1 MESFQHEEDYY
12 AIFNIPRNASQE
24 EITRAFR
31 RLSLFSHPDRFK
43 TLEEKSA
50 ARIYFEKY
58 QRIYEVLSD
67 PEKRLIYDSIGE
79 KGLQIEGWEIIPRQK
94 GVAEIRAEARRL
106 IRLHELEIL
115 DNLSRPKGSFNLFID
130 ATQLFDRDIT
140 VKDLNL
146 STFEVKGISCS
157 QSVMFPWTT
166 NSSFFANAVVN
177 SMNSVGSGKFSG
189 GFRSRT
195 FDSISWEMIVE
206 YADDMSCNIKLSR
219 LFLNLLEIGIECGI
233 LKNGSHYSAGIFM
246 DIAKNL
252 SENVIGVISAKAG
265 TQCSV
270 TTTLNYSRNQFNMA
284 VASTVGV
291 PVSMLA
297 ATCVFSTADN
307 SNIIGTTMKFGT
319 MGLIWSHTQQHT
331 VSNTSIQT
339 VVQIHYPVGA
349 YFSIKVKRAN
359 QTYQVN
365 FTLFEEEFGAEALG
379 VTLLLQLASYALH
392 RFILK
397 PCFKKIWN
405 KFMKPSCDDEV
416 QNSTNQAKHEEHE
429 ALIQLMRKE
438 AVRLTAVEEQRKG
451 LVIIDASYGCNRS
464 NDINVTIPLQL
475 LVRNSKLIIQ
485 KDVDKNSLNGFY
497 DPYPYEQKWLKIRY
511 KFLEQLHE
519 CTISEHDAVEIPKQN
534 HRIA

>member
-1 MESFQHEEDYY
+1 MGSFQHEEDYY
-12 AIFNIPRNASQE
+12 AIFNIPRNANQE

-43 TLEEKSA
+43 TIEEKSA

-67 PEKRLIYDSIGE
+67 PEKRLIYDSVGE

-94 GVAEIRAEARRL
+94 GVAEIRAEARR
-106 IRLHELEIL
+106 IVRLHELEIL
-115 DNLSRPKGSFNLFID
+115 DKLSRPKGSFNLFID
-130 ATQLFDRDIT
+130 ATQ
-140 VKDLNL
+140 NL

-166 NSSFFANAVVN
+166 NSNFFASAVVN
-177 SMNSVGSGKFSG
+177 SMNGVGSGKFSG

-195 FDSISWEMIVE
+195 FDTISWEMIVE
-206 YADDMSCNIKLSR
+206 YADEMSCRMKLSHVSR
-219 LFLNLLEIGIECGI
+219 
-233 LKNGSHYSAGIFM
+233 S
-246 DIAKNL
+246 L
-252 SENVIGVISAKAG
+252 SENVTGIISAKAG

-270 TTTLNYSRNQFNMA
+270 TTTLNYSVGQFNMA

-291 PVSMLA
+291 PASMLA
-297 ATCVFSTADN
+297 ATCVFSSADK
-307 SNIIGTTMKFGT
+307 SNIVGTTMKFGT

-331 VSNTSIQT
+331 VSNTSIQS
-339 VVQIHYPVGA
+339 VVQLHYPVGA

-359 QTYQVN
+359 QVYQMN
-365 FTLFEEEFGAEALG
+365 FTLFEDEFGTEALG
-379 VTLLLQLASYALH
+379 IALLLQLATYSLH

-397 PCFKKIWN
+397 PCIKKIWN
-405 KFMKPSCDDEV
+405 KFMKPSYDDDV
-416 QNSTNQAKHEEHE
+416 KYSANQAKHEEHE

-438 AVRLTAVEEQRKG
+438 AVRLTAAEEQRKG
-451 LVIIDASYGCNRS
+451 LVITDASYGCNRP
-464 NDINVTIPLQL
+464 NDINVTVPLQL

-497 DPYPYEQKWLKIRY
+497 DPFPYEQKWLKIRY
-511 KFLEQLHE
+511 KCFDHLHE
-519 CTISEHDAVEIPKQN
+519 CIISEHDAVEIPKKN
-534 HRIA
+534 HRIS

>member
-1 MESFQHEEDYY
+1 MASFQHEEDYY
-12 AIFNIPRNASQE
+12 AIFNIPRNANQE

-130 ATQLFDRDIT
+130 ATQLFNRDIT

-166 NSSFFANAVVN
+166 NSSFFASAVVN
-177 SMNSVGSGKFSG
+177 SMNSVGSGKISG
-189 GFRSRT
+189 GIRSRT
-195 FDSISWEMIVE
+195 IDSISWEMIVE
-206 YADDMSCNIKLSR
+206 YADDTK
-219 LFLNLLEIGIECGI
+219 IGIECGI
-233 LKNGSHYSAGIFM
+233 LKNGSHYSAGVFM

-270 TTTLNYSRNQFNMA
+270 TTTLNYSRRQFNMA
-284 VASTVGV
+284 VAST
-291 PVSMLA
+291 
-297 ATCVFSTADN
+297 

-339 VVQIHYPVGA
+339 VVQIHYPIGA

-379 VTLLLQLASYALH
+379 VTMLLQLASYSLH

-405 KFMKPSCDDEV
+405 KFMKPSYDDDV

-497 DPYPYEQKWLKIRY
+497 DPFPYEQKWLKIRY

-519 CTISEHDAVEIPKQN
+519 CIISEHDAVEIPKQN
-534 HRIA
+534 HRIS

>member
-1 MESFQHEEDYY
+1 MASFQHEEDYY
-12 AIFNIPRNASQE
+12 AIFNIPRNANQE

-130 ATQLFDRDIT
+130 ATQLFNRDIT

-166 NSSFFANAVVN
+166 NSSFFASAVVN
-177 SMNSVGSGKFSG
+177 SMNSVGSGKISG
-189 GFRSRT
+189 GIRSRT
-195 FDSISWEMIVE
+195 IDSISWEMIVE
-206 YADDMSCNIKLSR
+206 YADDTSCHIK
-219 LFLNLLEIGIECGI
+219 EIGIECGI
-233 LKNGSHYSAGIFM
+233 LKNGSHYSAGVFM

-270 TTTLNYSRNQFNMA
+270 TTTLNYSRRQFNMA

-297 ATCVFSTADN
+297 ATCVFSTADK

-339 VVQIHYPVGA
+339 VVQIHYPIGA

-379 VTLLLQLASYALH
+379 VTMLLQLASYSLH

-405 KFMKPSCDDEV
+405 KFMKPSYDDDV

-438 AVRLTAVEEQRKG
+438 AVRLTAVEEQRK
-451 LVIIDASYGCNRS
+451 
-464 NDINVTIPLQL
+464 
-475 LVRNSKLIIQ
+475 VRNSKLIIQ

-497 DPYPYEQKWLKIRY
+497 DPFPYEQKWLKIRY

-519 CTISEHDAVEIPKQN
+519 CIISEHDAVEIPKQN
-534 HRIA
+534 HRIS

>member
-1 MESFQHEEDYY
+1 MGSFQHEEDYY
-12 AIFNIPRNASQE
+12 AIFNIPRNANQE

-43 TLEEKSA
+43 TIEEKSA

-67 PEKRLIYDSIGE
+67 PEKRLIYDSVGE

-94 GVAEIRAEARRL
+94 GVAEIRAEARR
-106 IRLHELEIL
+106 IVRLHELEIL
-115 DNLSRPKGSFNLFID
+115 DKLSRPKGSFNLFID
-130 ATQLFDRDIT
+130 ATQLFNRDIT
-140 VKDLNL
+140 MKNLNL

-166 NSSFFANAVVN
+166 NSNFFASAVVN
-177 SMNSVGSGKFSG
+177 SMNGVGSGKFSG

-195 FDSISWEMIVE
+195 FDTISWEMIVE
-206 YADDMSCNIKLSR
+206 YADEMSCRMKLSR

-233 LKNGSHYSAGIFM
+233 VKDGSHYFGGVFM
-246 DIAKNL
+246 DVSRSL
-252 SENVIGVISAKAG
+252 SENVTGIISAKAG

-270 TTTLNYSRNQFNMA
+270 TTTLNYSVGQFNMA

-291 PVSMLA
+291 PASMLA
-297 ATCVFSTADN
+297 ATCVFSSAN
-307 SNIIGTTMKFGT
+307 KSNIVGTTMKFGT

-331 VSNTSIQT
+331 VSNTSIQS
-339 VVQIHYPVGA
+339 VVQLHYPVGA
-349 YFSIKVKRAN
+349 YFSIKEKRAN
-359 QTYQVN
+359 QVYQMN
-365 FTLFEEEFGAEALG
+365 FTLFEDEFGTEALG
-379 VTLLLQLASYALH
+379 IALLLQLATYSLH

-397 PCFKKIWN
+397 PCIKKIWN
-405 KFMKPSCDDEV
+405 KFMKPSYDDDV
-416 QNSTNQAKHEEHE
+416 KYSANQAKHEEHE

-438 AVRLTAVEEQRKG
+438 AVRLTAAEEQRKG
-451 LVIIDASYGCNRS
+451 LVITDASYGCNRP
-464 NDINVTIPLQL
+464 NDINVTVPLQL

-497 DPYPYEQKWLKIRY
+497 DPFPYEQKWLKIRY
-511 KFLEQLHE
+511 KFRDHLHE
-519 CTISEHDAVEIPKQN
+519 CIISEHDAVEIPKQN
-534 HRIA
+534 HRIS

>member
-1 MESFQHEEDYY
+1 MGSFQHEEDYY
-12 AIFNIPRNASQE
+12 AIFNIPRNANQE

-43 TLEEKSA
+43 TIEEKSA

-67 PEKRLIYDSIGE
+67 PEKRLIYDSVGE

-94 GVAEIRAEARRL
+94 GVAEIRAEARR
-106 IRLHELEIL
+106 IVRLHELEIL
-115 DNLSRPKGSFNLFID
+115 DKLSRPKGSFNLFID
-130 ATQLFDRDIT
+130 ATQ
-140 VKDLNL
+140 NL

-166 NSSFFANAVVN
+166 NSNFFASAVVN
-177 SMNSVGSGKFSG
+177 SMNGVGSGKFSG

-195 FDSISWEMIVE
+195 FDTISWEMIVE
-206 YADDMSCNIKLSR
+206 YADEMSCRMKLSR

-233 LKNGSHYSAGIFM
+233 VKDGSHYFGGVFM
-246 DIAKNL
+246 DVSRSL
-252 SENVIGVISAKAG
+252 SENVTGIISAKAG

-270 TTTLNYSRNQFNMA
+270 TTTLNYSVGQFNMA

-291 PVSMLA
+291 PASMLA
-297 ATCVFSTADN
+297 ATCVFSSADK
-307 SNIIGTTMKFGT
+307 SNIVGTTMKFGT

-331 VSNTSIQT
+331 VSNTSIQS
-339 VVQIHYPVGA
+339 VVQLHYPVGA

-359 QTYQVN
+359 QVYQMN
-365 FTLFEEEFGAEALG
+365 FTLFEDEFGTEALG
-379 VTLLLQLASYALH
+379 IALLLQLATYSLH

-397 PCFKKIWN
+397 PCIKKIWN
-405 KFMKPSCDDEV
+405 KFMKPSYDDDV
-416 QNSTNQAKHEEHE
+416 KYSANQAKHEEHE

-438 AVRLTAVEEQRKG
+438 AVRLTAAEEQRKG
-451 LVIIDASYGCNRS
+451 LVITDASYGCNRP
-464 NDINVTIPLQL
+464 NDINVTVPLQL

-497 DPYPYEQKWLKIRY
+497 DPFPYEQKWLKIRY
-511 KFLEQLHE
+511 KFRDHLHE
-519 CTISEHDAVEIPKQN
+519 CIISEHDAITGYHK
-534 HRIA
+534 RMI

>member
-1 MESFQHEEDYY
+1 DVLQQIMESFQHEEDYY

-219 LFLNLLEIGIECGI
+219 LFLNLL
-233 LKNGSHYSAGIFM
+233 
-246 DIAKNL
+246 
-252 SENVIGVISAKAG
+252 
-265 TQCSV
+265 
-270 TTTLNYSRNQFNMA
+270 
-284 VASTVGV
+284 
-291 PVSMLA
+291 
-297 ATCVFSTADN
+297 
-307 SNIIGTTMKFGT
+307 
-319 MGLIWSHTQQHT
+319 
-331 VSNTSIQT
+331 
-339 VVQIHYPVGA
+339 
-349 YFSIKVKRAN
+349 
-359 QTYQVN
+359 
-365 FTLFEEEFGAEALG
+365 
-379 VTLLLQLASYALH
+379 
-392 RFILK
+392 
-397 PCFKKIWN
+397 
-405 KFMKPSCDDEV
+405 
-416 QNSTNQAKHEEHE
+416 
-429 ALIQLMRKE
+429 
-438 AVRLTAVEEQRKG
+438 
-451 LVIIDASYGCNRS
+451 
-464 NDINVTIPLQL
+464 
-475 LVRNSKLIIQ
+475 
-485 KDVDKNSLNGFY
+485 
-497 DPYPYEQKWLKIRY
+497 
-511 KFLEQLHE
+511 
-519 CTISEHDAVEIPKQN
+519 
-534 HRIA
+534 

>member
-1 MESFQHEEDYY
+1 MASFQHEEDYY
-12 AIFNIPRNASQE
+12 AIFNIPRNANQE

-130 ATQLFDRDIT
+130 ATQLFNRDIT

-166 NSSFFANAVVN
+166 NSSFFAMEKFPVV
-177 SMNSVGSGKFSG
+177 SAAELLIPFLGK
-189 GFRSRT
+189 
-195 FDSISWEMIVE
+195 
-206 YADDMSCNIKLSR
+206 
-219 LFLNLLEIGIECGI
+219 EIGIECGI
-233 LKNGSHYSAGIFM
+233 LKNGSHYSAGVFM

-270 TTTLNYSRNQFNMA
+270 TTTLNYSRRQFNMA

-297 ATCVFSTADN
+297 ATCVFSTADK

-339 VVQIHYPVGA
+339 VVQIHYPIGA

-379 VTLLLQLASYALH
+379 VTMLLQLASYSLH

-405 KFMKPSCDDEV
+405 KFMKPSYDDDV

-497 DPYPYEQKWLKIRY
+497 DPFPYEQKWLKIRY

-519 CTISEHDAVEIPKQN
+519 CIISEHDAVEIPKQN
-534 HRIA
+534 HRIS